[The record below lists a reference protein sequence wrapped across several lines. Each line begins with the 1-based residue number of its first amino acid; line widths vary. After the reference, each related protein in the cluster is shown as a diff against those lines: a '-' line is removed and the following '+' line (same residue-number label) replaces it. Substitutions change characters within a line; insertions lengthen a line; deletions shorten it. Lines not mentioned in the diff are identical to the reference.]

1 MAGLTLVWFLS
12 SGSSLVFPIDCYVK
26 PLFQTL
32 GPICSYLIWWIY
44 VVPVPPS
51 LLESEIFGRCPFGIP
66 LFPHPSSSLWL
77 PKSQMKAR
85 SVFSERLVY
94 INGKGREKCDE
105 KTVSHK
111 DRRRASLSISVLTVS
126 SLMLF
131 ALPCPIAHQ
140 LRFLKVSR

>member
-1 MAGLTLVWFLS
+1 MAGLTLIWFLS
-12 SGSSLVFPIDCYVK
+12 SGSSLVFPIDCCVK
-26 PLFQTL
+26 SLFHTF
-32 GPICSYLIWWIY
+32 GPICSYSIWRVH

-66 LFPHPSSSLWL
+66 LFPRPSPSLWL
-77 PKSQMKAR
+77 SKSQMKAR
-85 SVFSERLVY
+85 SVFSERLVC

-111 DRRRASLSISVLTVS
+111 DGRGASLSISVLTVS
-126 SLMLF
+126 SLRLF